1 MLPHEAKN
9 IPEFSPGIGLDF
21 PLQKCADQIQISPDS
36 DKLPVYH
43 KVTGA
48 FTIALYQSH
57 DQIHGHAKFAIP
69 LFPCFQRTA
78 FCVIGTANAAFLLE
92 NGVIECHHTVLVHRW
107 SFQHRDGLPG
117 KGNFLF
123 LSDTTE
129 VQHLQYRTVQLR
141 FFSSGTLTFPTSQ
154 YFGSLISSAPPSAM
168 IGDSLL
174 YRATFL
180 ISRIDYAA
188 ECLRRRISIRRFLM
202 QFPTHYHFLRPNL
215 SVILICAHQHRVLR
229 SCTNNQKCVIMW
241 L

>member
-48 FTIALYQSH
+48 FTKALYQSH
-57 DQIHGHAKFAIP
+57 DQIHGYAKFAIP

-154 YFGSLISSAPPSAM
+154 YFGYVFEIVPLCVIGYAPPSPVVSTPPSD
-168 IGDSLL
+168 ILRTPCL
-174 YRATFL
+174 YALFFL
-180 ISRIDYAA
+180 PPEIT
-188 ECLRRRISIRRFLM
+188 SI
-202 QFPTHYHFLRPNL
+202 T
-215 SVILICAHQHRVLR
+215 A
-229 SCTNNQKCVIMW
+229 
-241 L
+241 